1 MTTAK
6 RAVAIVTA
14 AGGYTSAENAV
25 ARSATSGGTVSL
37 TLKIPVPVYQQ
48 VLAELSSP
56 SLGKQVSL
64 TQQATDVTQ
73 QVADVNSLVRSEQ
86 AAITALQGLLRH
98 AANISQLLD
107 VQQQIS
113 TDESSLESLQAQQR
127 ALNHETSYATV
138 NMTLLSVV
146 HRAPPRTRH
155 AGGGFVSGLAAGWRA
170 LRHATALVLTALGA
184 TLPFLIIAAILAGLG
199 YAGRRRIVR
208 RRAGPTAA
216 GCSQAPCSC
225 TSSVSRTSMSGSVCG
240 RTPWPRLKMCP
251 SAVRPRCSTC
261 SGPRPI
267 TSQGASRTAG
277 SRLPCSAL
285 PSSTRRAAS
294 SSGTR
299 QSTPT
304 TSAPA
309 SPITPSSSPVPT
321 PKWILGTPAPASA
334 SKIRLLCGST
344 ETR

>member
-1 MTTAK
+1 MTSITCGRGAALSAAALLAGCLLLTACSAGTSESSASASAPGIHGAAAPAAQPANGQGRAAGGQAASQTARLAPLNQSIIYTASVTLRSANAMTTAN

-25 ARSATSGGTVSL
+25 AGSAKSGGTVSL

-48 VLAELSSP
+48 VLAELSAP
-56 SLGKQVSL
+56 SLGKRVSL

-73 QVADVNSLVRSEQ
+73 EVADVNSLVRSEQ

-113 TDESSLESLQAQQR
+113 TDESSLESLQARQR

-146 HRAPPRTRH
+146 HRTPPRTRH
-155 AGGGFVSGLAAGWRA
+155 AGGGFVSGLGAGWRA
-170 LRHATALVLTALGA
+170 LRHATALMLTALGA

-208 RRAGPTAA
+208 RRAGPTEA
-216 GCSQAPCSC
+216 G
-225 TSSVSRTSMSGSVCG
+225 
-240 RTPWPRLKMCP
+240 
-251 SAVRPRCSTC
+251 
-261 SGPRPI
+261 
-267 TSQGASRTAG
+267 
-277 SRLPCSAL
+277 
-285 PSSTRRAAS
+285 
-294 SSGTR
+294 
-299 QSTPT
+299 
-304 TSAPA
+304 
-309 SPITPSSSPVPT
+309 
-321 PKWILGTPAPASA
+321 
-334 SKIRLLCGST
+334 
-344 ETR
+344 